1 MGRDSGGIWFRSPT
15 PVVFQ
20 TQPVNTLD
28 ELNSVVLRHMGVIGG
43 DQHVRGMFELH
54 RKYGP
59 GQIMELLAETQTVS
73 SEAGGSSSS
82 AVGGTDVIPC
92 SPIHVAAPE
101 AAMQLDGNCEEDS
114 DEDFVGDDGDTSE
127 SSDGSEF
134 VPESQCRRD
143 FILPAPA
150 PIPDLSSVSSH
161 FHTLYLD
168 DMAEVPREGIGGG
181 GDDYDV
187 QGGLEFRVGHRF
199 STRKTVQM
207 AVKNYSIRRAAEYR
221 VVESDPHKYVC
232 RCKLSALRCPWSIR
246 VALRTNLGYWY
257 VAIYY

>member
-28 ELNSVVLRHMGVIGG
+28 ELNSIILRHMGVIGGATSVRRVAYRLLNLFPPNQFKYKIFWVEG

-73 SEAGGSSSS
+73 SEAGGSSSL

-101 AAMQLDGNCEEDS
+101 AAMQLERNCEEDS
-114 DEDFVGDDGDTSE
+114 DEDFVGDDDDTSE
-127 SSDGSEF
+127 SSDRSEF
-134 VPESQCRRD
+134 VPESQRWSR
-143 FILPAPA
+143 
-150 PIPDLSSVSSH
+150 
-161 FHTLYLD
+161 
-168 DMAEVPREGIGGG
+168 
-181 GDDYDV
+181 V
-187 QGGLEFRVGHRF
+187 QGRTPF
-199 STRKTVQM
+199 Q
-207 AVKNYSIRRAAEYR
+207 
-221 VVESDPHKYVC
+221 HKGGC
-232 RCKLSALRCPWSIR
+232 ADGGEKLQH
-246 VALRTNLGYWY
+246 
-257 VAIYY
+257 

>member
-1 MGRDSGGIWFRSPT
+1 MNLSDFVVVTLYPNGEMGRDSGGIWFRSPT

-28 ELNSVVLRHMGVIGG
+28 ELNSVILRHMGVIGGATSVRRVVYRLLNLFPPNQFKYKIFWVEG

-59 GQIMELLAETQTVS
+59 GQIMKLLAETQTVS

-82 AVGGTDVIPC
+82 VVGGTDVIPC
-92 SPIHVAAPE
+92 SPIHVAVGE
-101 AAMQLDGNCEEDS
+101 
-114 DEDFVGDDGDTSE
+114 EDFVGDDGDTSE
-127 SSDGSEF
+127 SSNGLEF

-143 FILPAPA
+143 FILPTPA

-168 DMAEVPREGIGGG
+168 DMAEVPREGIGDC

-187 QGGLEFRVGHRF
+187 DGDH
-199 STRKTVQM
+199 
-207 AVKNYSIRRAAEYR
+207 YSNFFAQ
-221 VVESDPHKYVC
+221 P
-232 RCKLSALRCPWSIR
+232 
-246 VALRTNLGYWY
+246 
-257 VAIYY
+257 

>member
-1 MGRDSGGIWFRSPT
+1 MVAAKIYAASIRLLPPQAVVGVANNIIEVSRIIFIIEFATSGQTVVTLYLNGEMGRDSGGIWFRSPT

-28 ELNSVVLRHMGVIGG
+28 ELNSVILRHMGVIGGVTSVRRVAYRLLNLFPPNQFKYKIFWVEG

-82 AVGGTDVIPC
+82 AIGGTDVIPC
-92 SPIHVAAPE
+92 SPIHVATSE
-101 AAMQLDGNCEEDS
+101 AAMQLERNCEEDS

-168 DMAEVPREGIGGG
+168 DMI
-181 GDDYDV
+181 
-187 QGGLEFRVGHRF
+187 
-199 STRKTVQM
+199 
-207 AVKNYSIRRAAEYR
+207 
-221 VVESDPHKYVC
+221 
-232 RCKLSALRCPWSIR
+232 
-246 VALRTNLGYWY
+246 
-257 VAIYY
+257 